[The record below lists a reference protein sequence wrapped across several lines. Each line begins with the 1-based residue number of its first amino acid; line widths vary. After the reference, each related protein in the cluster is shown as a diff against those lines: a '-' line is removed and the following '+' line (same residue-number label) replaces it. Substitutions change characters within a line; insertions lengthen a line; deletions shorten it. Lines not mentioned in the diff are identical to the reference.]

1 MMDFKEF
8 SKAVE
13 QDLREALEKSF
24 PGVGI
29 ENNQIEKLQGA
40 SYTALTVVP
49 DSQNVGMNINLNQ
62 LYDMLQHGES
72 YDSVIQKAVD
82 QSEQFISEVP
92 RFNVAELSSYET
104 ARDLLFVEVVGTKVN
119 AEMLSN
125 VPHTDMEDI
134 SMVYRMQ
141 LEQLADG
148 AATVL
153 ITNDLM
159 DRMGVTREQLHA
171 DAMENAPIIRPATMR
186 SMAEV
191 MSEMMGLP
199 AEMLQ
204 GDPSVPQMYVVSNT
218 ATLNGAASAFYPEF
232 MDNAAKELGGN
243 FFILPSSV
251 HEMLFLPDDGN
262 MRSAELKEM
271 VTSINADVVAPADRL
286 TDSVYHYDAAERVFE
301 LGESWEAR
309 QAEREASRGS
319 VLSDLQDKKQTIE
332 DRPKAEHPKVKH
344 QPEL

>member
-1 MMDFKEF
+1 MDFKEF
-8 SKAVE
+8 SRAAE
-13 QDLREALEKSF
+13 RDIREALESSS
-24 PGVGI
+24 PGVSVGT
-29 ENNQIEKLQGA
+29 NQIEKLQGV
-40 SYTALTVVP
+40 SYTALTVTP

-82 QSEQFISEVP
+82 QSEQFISEMP

-119 AEMLSN
+119 TEMLSK

-141 LEQLADG
+141 MEQLADG
-148 AATVL
+148 TATVL

-159 DRMGVTREQLHA
+159 DRMGITREQLHA
-171 DAMENAPIIRPATMR
+171 DAMANSPIIRPATMR

-191 MSEMMGLP
+191 MSEMMGVP
-199 AEMLQ
+199 PEMLQ

-218 ATLNGAASAFYPEF
+218 ETLNGAASAFYPEF

-243 FFILPSSV
+243 YFILPSSV

-262 MRSAELKEM
+262 MKSAELKAM
-271 VTSINADVVAPADRL
+271 VTSINADVVSPADRL

-319 VLSDLQDKKQTIE
+319 VLSDLQDKKQTIGE
-332 DRPKAEHPKVKH
+332 RPKADHPKAKN